1 MATMRDIKRRIK
13 SVGSIRQI
21 TRAMKMV
28 AAAKLRR
35 SQERMLA
42 MRPYAGEIER
52 LLLLT
57 LPHMEGMD
65 HPLLVEHGTVKKI
78 GALVISSDR
87 GLCGGFNSNLVRK
100 FKAFLREKEGADV
113 TMIAI
118 GKKIARHAAK
128 HSEVLDSYTD
138 IFDELSYTMAFKIS
152 ERLNRHFTDGDI
164 QEVYLIYNQFKSMMT
179 QEMVV
184 KRLLPFDVAH
194 LKSLIPP
201 DDRSDRSERFL
212 IEPEGGEFADALLSR
227 YLDTMIFRA
236 LLESYASELAA
247 RMTAMENATQ
257 NAEDMLRNLNLS
269 FNKARQAAITRELSE
284 IVGGAEALKG

>member
-13 SVGSIRQI
+13 SVGSIKQI

-42 MRPYAGEIER
+42 MRPYADEVER

-100 FKAFLREKEGADV
+100 FKAFLREKEGTDV

-118 GKKIARHAAK
+118 GRKIARHAAK
-128 HSEVLDSYTD
+128 HAEVLDSYTGV
-138 IFDELSYTMAFKIS
+138 FDELSYTLAFKVS
-152 ERLNRHFTDGDI
+152 ERLNRRFTDGDI

-201 DDRSDRSERFL
+201 DDRSDRSGIAGRPCGRQLGQKHEIL
-212 IEPEGGEFADALLSR
+212 VPGGSR
-227 YLDTMIFRA
+227 PR
-236 LLESYASELAA
+236 ES
-247 RMTAMENATQ
+247 
-257 NAEDMLRNLNLS
+257 LR
-269 FNKARQAAITRELSE
+269 QI
-284 IVGGAEALKG
+284 